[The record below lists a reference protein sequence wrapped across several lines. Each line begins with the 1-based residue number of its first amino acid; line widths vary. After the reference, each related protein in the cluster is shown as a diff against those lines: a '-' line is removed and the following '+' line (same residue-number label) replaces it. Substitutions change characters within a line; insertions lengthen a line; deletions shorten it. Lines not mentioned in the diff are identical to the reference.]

1 MAFLVRAWLVVASLV
16 VVACVPPAE
25 PASQGLDS
33 GLRFATTFGNADG
46 NRYVGGQAN
55 IRPENVVEVPLGEQ
69 LSGRVRWMVGIAEG
83 ADVVLA
89 VADDNGNLEGLRKS
103 TGGVAPESLNI
114 SVTSPGTPPALV
126 AGDGALVVVPP
137 ASSGAL
143 ATNAL
148 ALESGGLAF
157 VSNDGAVIISDG
169 TGNRRLEVDALIDG
183 RLTVSSD
190 RRMAVLVNPTDRY
203 DHGVVGDRFEAS
215 GVVFVSLETQ
225 EVVSQMTYDE
235 DVIEGMVGMF
245 ADLDLDGID
254 EFIMTVSNAESG
266 ARLVVLD
273 DQARVVA
280 ESDPIGQSGRWRH
293 QIAAAPFGPNG
304 EIELVDVRTPH
315 IRGVVEYFSMR
326 NGRLE
331 LVASLEG
338 YSSHTIRSRNLDMAV
353 AFDADGDG
361 QAELVVPNQGK
372 DELAVLKR
380 VGDGVEVIA
389 TLPLGGGLSSN
400 LMAVEDADGRIVLAA
415 ATADGR
421 LLIWD

>member
-1 MAFLVRAWLVVASLV
+1 MAGLVVAS
-16 VVACVPPAE
+16 CVPSAE
-25 PASQGLDS
+25 PDAATSLDP
-33 GLRFATTFGNADG
+33 GLRFATTFGDADG
-46 NRYVGGQAN
+46 NRFVA
-55 IRPENVVEVPLGEQ
+55 GE
-69 LSGRVRWMVGIAEG
+69 SDIDPGRVFELKLDPPISGSIGWIVGAADGDDMVLG
-83 ADVVLA
+83 
-89 VADDNGNLEGLRKS
+89 VADTNGNLEGVRVAD
-103 TGGVAPESLNI
+103 GVAVASSLNI
-114 SVTSPGTPPALV
+114 AKTTPGTPPALV
-126 AGDGALVVVPP
+126 AGEGVLVVMPP

-143 ATNAL
+143 DTNAL

-157 VSNDGAVIISDG
+157 VSADGAVIISDG
-169 TGNRRLEVDALIDG
+169 TGNRRLEVDALSDG
-183 RLTVSSD
+183 RLTISSD
-190 RRMAVLVNPTDRY
+190 GRLAVLVHPTDRY

-245 ADLDLDGID
+245 ADLDSDGID
-254 EFIMTVSNAESG
+254 EFIMTVSNAEFG

-273 DQARVVA
+273 DQANVVA
-280 ESDPIGQSGRWRH
+280 ESDPIGQGGRWRH

-331 LVASLEG
+331 RVASIEG

-361 QAELVVPNQGK
+361 QAELVVPNQAK

-380 VGDGVEVIA
+380 VGDRVEVVT
-389 TLPLGGGLSSN
+389 TLPLGGVLSSN
-400 LMAVEDADGRIVLAA
+400 LMAVEVADGRVILTA

>member
-1 MAFLVRAWLVVASLV
+1 VAASLV
-16 VVACVPPAE
+16 VVACVPPPE
-25 PASQGLDS
+25 IDSTPALDP
-33 GLRFATTFGNADG
+33 GLRFATTFGDADG
-46 NRYVGGQAN
+46 NRYVAGQTKIAPGNRVELPGGGTVS
-55 IRPENVVEVPLGEQ
+55 E
-69 LSGRVRWMVGIAEG
+69 RVGWIVGIADG
-83 ADVVLA
+83 DDVVLV
-89 VADDNGNLEGLRKS
+89 VADD
-103 TGGVAPESLNI
+103 TGRLGGFRESAGVAVSETLNI
-114 SVTSPGTPPALV
+114 SATSPGTPPSLV
-126 AGDGALVVVPP
+126 AGDGVLVVVPP
-137 ASSGAL
+137 ATSGAL

-157 VSNDGAVIISDG
+157 VSSDGAVIISDG
-169 TGNRRLEVDALIDG
+169 TGNRRLEVDALVDG

-203 DHGVVGDRFEAS
+203 DHGVLGDRFEAS

-225 EVVSQMTYDE
+225 EVVNQMTYDQ

-245 ADLDLDGID
+245 ADLDSDGID

-273 DQARVVA
+273 DESRVVA
-280 ESDPIGQSGRWRH
+280 ESDPIGQAGRWRH

-315 IRGVVEYFSMR
+315 IRGVVEYFSLR

-331 LVASLEG
+331 LVAALEG

-380 VGDGVEVIA
+380 VGDGVEVIM
-389 TLPLGGGLSSN
+389 TLPLDGVLSSN
-400 LMAVEDADGRIVLAA
+400 LMAVEAADGRVILAA
-415 ATADGR
+415 ATANGR

>member
-1 MAFLVRAWLVVASLV
+1 LVVASLV

-25 PASQGLDS
+25 TDSSPGLDP
-33 GLRFATTFGNADG
+33 GLRFATTFGDADG
-46 NRYVGGQAN
+46 NRYVAGQAK
-55 IRPENVVEVPLGEQ
+55 IAPENLVELPGDGSTSE
-69 LSGRVRWMVGIAEG
+69 RVGWIVGVADG
-83 ADVVLA
+83 DDVVLA
-89 VADDNGNLEGLRKS
+89 VADDNGNLEGFRMS
-103 TGGVAPESLNI
+103 TGVVASETLNI

-126 AGDGALVVVPP
+126 AGEGALVVMPP

-143 ATNAL
+143 DTNAL

-157 VSNDGAVIISDG
+157 VSADGALIISDG
-169 TGNRRLEVDALIDG
+169 PGNRRLEVDALVDG

-245 ADLDLDGID
+245 ADLDSDGID
-254 EFIMTVSNAESG
+254 EFILTVSNAESG

-315 IRGVVEYFSMR
+315 IRGVVEYFSMQ

-380 VGDGVEVIA
+380 VGDGIEVIM
-389 TLPLGGGLSSN
+389 TLPLDGVLSSN
-400 LMAVEDADGRIVLAA
+400 VMAVEAADGRVILVA
-415 ATADGR
+415 ATANGR

>member
-1 MAFLVRAWLVVASLV
+1 
-16 VVACVPPAE
+16 
-25 PASQGLDS
+25 
-33 GLRFATTFGNADG
+33 
-46 NRYVGGQAN
+46 
-55 IRPENVVEVPLGEQ
+55 
-69 LSGRVRWMVGIAEG
+69 MVGIADG
-83 ADVVLA
+83 DDVVLA
-89 VADDNGNLEGLRKS
+89 VADANGKLEGFRKS
-103 TGGVAPESLNI
+103 TGGVASETLNI

-137 ASSGAL
+137 ATSGAL

-157 VSNDGAVIISDG
+157 VSSDGAVIISDG
-169 TGNRRLEVDALIDG
+169 TGNRRLEVDALVDG
-183 RLTVSSD
+183 RLTVSTD

-215 GVVFVSLETQ
+215 GVVFVSLATQ
-225 EVVSQMTYDE
+225 EVVSQMTYDA

-245 ADLDLDGID
+245 ADLDSDGIE

-273 DQARVVA
+273 DQAAVVA

-293 QIAAAPFGPNG
+293 QIAVAPFGPNG

-326 NGRLE
+326 DGRLE
-331 LVASLEG
+331 LVASIDG

-361 QAELVVPNQGK
+361 QAELVVPNQSK

-380 VGDGVEVIA
+380 VGDGVGVVE
-389 TLPLGGGLSSN
+389 TLPLDGVLSSN
-400 LMAVEDADGRIVLAA
+400 LMAVEAVDGRVILAA
-415 ATADGR
+415 VTADGR
-421 LLIWD
+421 LIIWD